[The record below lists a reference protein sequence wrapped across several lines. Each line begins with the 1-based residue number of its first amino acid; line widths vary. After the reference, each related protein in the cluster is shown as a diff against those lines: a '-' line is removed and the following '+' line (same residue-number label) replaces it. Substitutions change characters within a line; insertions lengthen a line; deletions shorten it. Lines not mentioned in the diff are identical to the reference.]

1 MPPAQAYMVA
11 FVAVEHNSL
20 PEAADNNFVVDSHD
34 PDDER
39 NPLELMQIPE
49 QLVILKMFSLVLF
62 PLIRRY
68 DLKINFTFAGYNN
81 ELKKNKTNCT
91 RR

>member
-1 MPPAQAYMVA
+1 MHPAPAYKVA

-20 PEAADNNFVVDSHD
+20 LEAADNNFVADSHD

-49 QLVILKMFSLVLF
+49 Q
-62 PLIRRY
+62 
-68 DLKINFTFAGYNN
+68 
-81 ELKKNKTNCT
+81 
-91 RR
+91 

>member
-1 MPPAQAYMVA
+1 MVA

-20 PEAADNNFVVDSHD
+20 LEAADNNFVVDSHD

-49 QLVILKMFSLVLF
+49 QLVIIRMFSLFNF
-62 PLIRRY
+62 P
-68 DLKINFTFAGYNN
+68 
-81 ELKKNKTNCT
+81 
-91 RR
+91 